1 MDAQA
6 NLFHNH
12 SVNQDYT
19 LDEAKPLGEGGFGAV
34 CIAVNKTTKAQR
46 ACKKILKKSVKDKRA
61 FEREVELQKALDHP
75 NICRIYDT
83 YQDAKMYYICLELC
97 KGGELFD
104 KIIEAS
110 HFGEDTV
117 AFLAKQMLS
126 GLLYMHSNK
135 MAHRDLKPENY
146 LLSEDQPVEKANLK
160 LIDFGMSRRFEPGKP
175 MTTKVITPYYV
186 SPDVL
191 SGSYNEA
198 CDIWSLGVIF
208 FILFCGSPPFN
219 SRYEGKKADE
229 DIFRKIKKADYSFD
243 AGEWK
248 HVSKEAQRFVMD
260 LLTPDPKKRPTAK
273 DLLEHHWLVVHMPT
287 FKPVPLSTTA
297 VDSLRAFRQKD
308 RLQKVALQ
316 MIAKYIDDNKVDDLK
331 KMFASMDADGNGT
344 LTLQEMKIGLEKNGL
359 QELVKEMEETM
370 KQLDNDGSGLIDY
383 SEFLAATMSR
393 KVYLQYDYLWQ
404 VFKQFDSSRT
414 GKITKDDLSLVLSGG
429 RDKKYVQG
437 KTPVMADIDE
447 IIEKYDTDKSGD
459 IDFDEFMELMRGQ
472 TEQKAAAASNT
483 PAPLQVLK
491 EKADKKDQELLAL
504 PPAPANVPE
513 GKTVPIGG
521 ETEMFDEPRNVG
533 CCGFF

>member
-1 MDAQA
+1 M
-6 NLFHNH
+6 
-12 SVNQDYT
+12 
-19 LDEAKPLGEGGFGAV
+19 
-34 CIAVNKTTKAQR
+34 
-46 ACKKILKKSVKDKRA
+46 
-61 FEREVELQKALDHP
+61 
-75 NICRIYDT
+75 
-83 YQDAKMYYICLELC
+83 
-97 KGGELFD
+97 
-104 KIIEAS
+104 S
-110 HFGEDTV
+110 HR
-117 AFLAKQMLS
+117 M
-126 GLLYMHSNK
+126 
-135 MAHRDLKPENY
+135 HRDLKPENY

-198 CDIWSLGVIF
+198 CDIWALGVIF

-344 LTLQEMKIGLEKNGL
+344 LTLQEMKEGLEKNGL
-359 QELVKEMEETM
+359 KDLVAEMEETM

-429 RDKKYVQG
+429 KDKKYVQG

-472 TEQKAAAASNT
+472 TEQKALAPSNT

-504 PPAPANVPE
+504 PPAPANAPE

-533 CCGFF
+533 CCGFL